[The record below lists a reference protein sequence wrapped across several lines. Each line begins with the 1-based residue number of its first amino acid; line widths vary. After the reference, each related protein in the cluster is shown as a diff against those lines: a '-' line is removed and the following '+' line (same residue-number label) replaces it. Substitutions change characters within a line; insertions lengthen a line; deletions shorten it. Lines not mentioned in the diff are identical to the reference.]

1 MTSIEAFRIALGR
14 AESGVSEEA
23 LNSRKIQA
31 RQTAFAYM
39 PSLQGRFAPR
49 IKERLVAENGNL
61 WLAFD
66 LVPPM
71 QMHLALDGNPKA
83 NVLDIEATCKLR
95 EEYARLLNEASEFV
109 VRSGR
114 LITLASALPQLDAAS
129 RIEAIESLAHEDSI
143 TWESIHRLS
152 GRELSI
158 KFGDEMLSAH
168 LPQLNPYLTEPAN
181 RIIVTKVSKIREK
194 SYKLTSIRDISTD
207 VNQVKLP
214 ASMSMERPRRLPQPM
229 RQTRFLL
236 HVAEEFGVRLALEVR
251 VILNQSD
258 LTPAYLEFR
267 GVNDRTSLQKHL
279 QYLLDERSSP
289 GEQTT
294 T

>member
-109 VRSGR
+109 VRSGQ

-143 TWESIHRLS
+143 TWESMHRLS

-214 ASMSMERPRRLPQPM
+214 ASMSMERPRKTFPAHAANKVSSACR
-229 RQTRFLL
+229 R
-236 HVAEEFGVRLALEVR
+236 R
-251 VILNQSD
+251 VWCPSC
-258 LTPAYLEFR
+258 
-267 GVNDRTSLQKHL
+267 S
-279 QYLLDERSSP
+279 RSSGNSEPVESNAGLSGIP
-289 GEQTT
+289 GSKRPHVPAKTSPVPVG
-294 T
+294 

>member
-14 AESGVSEEA
+14 AESGVSEKA

-83 NVLDIEATCKLR
+83 NVLDIEAACKLR
-95 EEYARLLNEASEFV
+95 EEYARLRNEAGEFV

-114 LITLASALPQLDAAS
+114 LITHASALPQLDAAG
-129 RIEAIESLAHEDSI
+129 RCELIESLADEDRI

-152 GRELSI
+152 GRKDI
-158 KFGDEMLSAH
+158 
-168 LPQLNPYLTEPAN
+168 LPDCRP
-181 RIIVTKVSKIREK
+181 
-194 SYKLTSIRDISTD
+194 
-207 VNQVKLP
+207 
-214 ASMSMERPRRLPQPM
+214 PRR
-229 RQTRFLL
+229 
-236 HVAEEFGVRLALEVR
+236 RLRA
-251 VILNQSD
+251 
-258 LTPAYLEFR
+258 
-267 GVNDRTSLQKHL
+267 
-279 QYLLDERSSP
+279 
-289 GEQTT
+289 
-294 T
+294 